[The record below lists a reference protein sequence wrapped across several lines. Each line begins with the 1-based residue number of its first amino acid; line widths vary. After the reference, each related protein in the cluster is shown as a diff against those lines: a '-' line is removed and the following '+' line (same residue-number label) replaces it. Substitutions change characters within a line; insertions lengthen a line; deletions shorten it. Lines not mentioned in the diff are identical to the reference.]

1 MEKPMMFK
9 ADLGVCVAQP
19 ELAVIGFTEGL
30 VGLTAICGAIAIVA
44 G

>member
-1 MEKPMMFK
+1 VEEAKMFK
-9 ADLGVCVAQP
+9 ADLGVCAFQP

-30 VGLTAICGAIAIVA
+30 AALTAICGAVAIVA

>member
-1 MEKPMMFK
+1 MEKPMLFK
-9 ADLGVCVAQP
+9 VELGVCIAQP

-30 VGLTAICGAIAIVA
+30 AALTAICGALAIVA